1 MNNGKRLQRFWDQ
14 RRAHPKGQLL
24 GGYTVNPAKP
34 FTKNRPINCRTIPWC
49 FVFAVSLLYQYLMQG
64 DCSPVTPYFLPFIVT
79 LCVSV
84 LFSTLK
90 LPPPPQQNYITYV
103 IATSSSEVDIFGWIR
118 NFWSYSTFF
127 DRGKSVFEIC
137 FSLHLATHILS

>member
-14 RRAHPKGQLL
+14 RRADPKGQLL

-64 DCSPVTPYFLPFIVT
+64 DCSPVTPYFIPFIVT
-79 LCVSV
+79 LCVLV

-90 LPPPPQQNYITYV
+90 LIPPPHTQTILRTWSLPQVVRYRDN
-103 IATSSSEVDIFGWIR
+103 SLL
-118 NFWSYSTFF
+118 
-127 DRGKSVFEIC
+127 EIC
-137 FSLHLATHILS
+137 SSLNLATHTFS

>member
-14 RRAHPKGQLL
+14 RRADPKGQLL

-64 DCSPVTPYFLPFIVT
+64 DCSPVTPYFTLFIVT
-79 LCVSV
+79 LYVSV
-84 LFSTLK
+84 LFSTLNY
-90 LPPPPQQNYITYV
+90 PPPPHKHILLT
-103 IATSSSEVDIFGWIR
+103 
-118 NFWSYSTFF
+118 WSLPQVVRY
-127 DRGKSVFEIC
+127 RGNSLLEIC
-137 FSLHLATHILS
+137 FSLNLETHTFLTNNRWT